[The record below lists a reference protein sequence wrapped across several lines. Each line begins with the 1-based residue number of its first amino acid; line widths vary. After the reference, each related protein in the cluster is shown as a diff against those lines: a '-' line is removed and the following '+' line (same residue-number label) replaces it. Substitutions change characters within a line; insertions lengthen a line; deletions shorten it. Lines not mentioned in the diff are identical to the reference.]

1 MKKTIVFFILLM
13 TFSIVVQS
21 EQHETIFDNPQDLT
35 KEHVDTATSQEQ
47 IDIILNERPDLIG
60 DLTAEQMSLASDDSI
75 DKISELGYINYFK
88 DKYPDPPQ
96 LYGLNNKEK
105 RLWLRFNPNVHQNV
119 VDQEGIEVGQNNFK
133 TASGQQI
140 KGLESFGEIRS
151 DKDGNLVVTSKD
163 GKVTIDLLDEDSIV
177 KIEEGNIIVEKGQF
191 NFHATEEDSVLLN
204 NEDGFTKI
212 GNCNGDMSCIR
223 LVDKEVINEETG
235 EIENRKVLDV
245 VALNND
251 NIKVRSN
258 SRENIDI
265 TGIPT
270 NQKLL
275 AKRAIDMIVQT
286 EVAKKLHPE
295 WITKEVKEGV
305 TKERFSGHIN
315 YFEIEQF
322 KKDNPNDYK
331 LIVDDTTK
339 KVYEAYAKKYGGKVE
354 YVETPIKINRVKTS
368 NKKYQLI
375 EPHHG
380 KAIVGPEGKT
390 EFTKEEAENLFPMA
404 NEMFEFGGV
413 EIKEV
418 QEPENALDDI
428 KDIDK
433 YIEEK
438 KPETGKL
445 PEIKKEFSTLDKI
458 VTSQPIHIETS
469 NEEYKTNAEFIAP
482 PNQNGFSEAHNIILT
497 RKAAEVLAQNE
508 MAEKINRP
516 YLIGT
521 YVKTEDLEDGRVKAT
536 VYINSNFIS
545 LYSDEELK
553 LLGITTEK

>member
-1 MKKTIVFFILLM
+1 
-13 TFSIVVQS
+13 
-21 EQHETIFDNPQDLT
+21 
-35 KEHVDTATSQEQ
+35 
-47 IDIILNERPDLIG
+47 
-60 DLTAEQMSLASDDSI
+60 
-75 DKISELGYINYFK
+75 
-88 DKYPDPPQ
+88 
-96 LYGLNNKEK
+96 
-105 RLWLRFNPNVHQNV
+105 
-119 VDQEGIEVGQNNFK
+119 
-133 TASGQQI
+133 
-140 KGLESFGEIRS
+140 
-151 DKDGNLVVTSKD
+151 
-163 GKVTIDLLDEDSIV
+163 
-177 KIEEGNIIVEKGQF
+177 
-191 NFHATEEDSVLLN
+191 
-204 NEDGFTKI
+204 
-212 GNCNGDMSCIR
+212 
-223 LVDKEVINEETG
+223 
-235 EIENRKVLDV
+235 
-245 VALNND
+245 
-251 NIKVRSN
+251 
-258 SRENIDI
+258 
-265 TGIPT
+265 
-270 NQKLL
+270 
-275 AKRAIDMIVQT
+275 
-286 EVAKKLHPE
+286 
-295 WITKEVKEGV
+295 EGV